1 MEDIGNMC
9 WEDQAG
15 TRVSMCVCVCVQA
28 HACWSVQSFLC
39 PGAGLGAEPVIASRG
54 NQREGHFAGPH
65 TAHFLTVWGGSSPP
79 LLLLYCSPESRSPPC
94 PSNVGFLFYSV
105 IGPLLFSLCP
115 YLATSQE
122 ADIGKAWLLPGLVA
136 VPTMSSLWVGFR
148 VAKSHIP
155 AR

>member
-15 TRVSMCVCVCVQA
+15 TRVSMCVCVCVCVCVQA

-122 ADIGKAWLLPGLVA
+122 ADIGKA
-136 VPTMSSLWVGFR
+136 
-148 VAKSHIP
+148 
-155 AR
+155 